1 MFLVELVMQG
11 VRGIRELARLRFQSG
26 FNFIAAGNEAGKTT
40 AVDTM
45 QRLLFPNSK
54 PSAMESL
61 VSRKTPDASRGA
73 LVVFF
78 DDGAYYRVIQD
89 FSKRAVN
96 LSKYN
101 GSLKEFG
108 LLHKDW
114 ESTVQVLGG
123 LTAGISEEDYAALF
137 ILRREQVTDQSGYSA
152 FAPTVTAPLTGPART
167 TAPGGGKSAAS
178 QAKLAELRE
187 ALRKAEEA
195 ADADYR
201 YQSAKLAADD
211 IKKKLSSIEETE
223 QKKAEIE
230 ASLAELKGC
239 ENLPEDLSELI
250 DDQERRQSQKLLDS
264 DELNKQL
271 DMLRMQYEEI
281 PKVNFFTD
289 KLFIAGALIGALSIL
304 AGMFVLTAEYGQY
317 FYIGLIAALVLIA
330 AALYNGSRKNA
341 HRKIVKQD
349 MDALEKEIAELEKKF
364 AQESA
369 AVTACLNVA
378 GAASVADLKDR
389 AENFRYFASLLT
401 DIEEQRFR
409 ILGDLTPEVLHQQY
423 EQQQEEIRELEKAA
437 QALAPHNIDTYSI
450 RQDIE
455 RLEGET
461 SSAGASWDIGI
472 VGQDMPGDFGASDAG
487 QQDGFLAKLA
497 VASRM
502 GGIET
507 ETLIPAVE
515 AAAQRNLA
523 AITGGKYVRVEVGP
537 EGEPL
542 VHTKDDARLAYR
554 ELSHGTKALVT
565 FCLRTGL
572 VEAIVGK
579 RRLPF
584 IIDDALAGFDYVRQQ
599 SACQVLRT
607 LGAKTQ
613 VILFTSNP
621 ALKAAGD
628 AAAELK

>member
-26 FNFIAAGNEAGKTT
+26 FNLIAAGNEAGKTT

-45 QRLLFPNSK
+45 QRLLFPNSQ
-54 PSAMESL
+54 SLAMEAL
-61 VSRKTPDASRGA
+61 VSRQTPEASRGA

-101 GSLKEFG
+101 VTSKEFS

-114 ESTVQVLGG
+114 ENTVQVLRSQ
-123 LTAGISEEDYAALF
+123 TTGISEEDYATIF
-137 ILRREQVTDQSGYSA
+137 IFRREHIAEHAESPASVPAATIPLAG
-152 FAPTVTAPLTGPART
+152 PLRTA
-167 TAPGGGKSAAS
+167 APGGGKSAAN
-178 QAKLAELRE
+178 QAKLVELRE
-187 ALRKAEEA
+187 TLRKAEEA

-201 YQSAKLAADD
+201 HQSAKLAADD
-211 IKKKLSSIEETE
+211 YKKKLSSLEEVE

-239 ENLPEDLSELI
+239 ESLPENIAEMI
-250 DDQERRQSQKLLDS
+250 DEQERRQSQKLVDAE
-264 DELNKQL
+264 ELNKSLDVLNQQL
-271 DMLRMQYEEI
+271 EII
-281 PKVNFFTD
+281 PKVNFLTD
-289 KLFIAGALIGALSIL
+289 KLFIAGIIIGAFSMVL
-304 AGMFVLTAEYGQY
+304 GMFVLTVEYRHY
-317 FYIGLIAALVLIA
+317 FYIGLIAALVLVAIA
-330 AALYNGSRKNA
+330 WYNGSRKNA
-341 HRKIVKQD
+341 QRKIVKQD
-349 MDALEKEIAELEKKF
+349 LDAVEKDISELEKKF

-369 AVTACLNVA
+369 AISAYLRMA
-378 GAASVADLKDR
+378 GAANVADLKDR
-389 AENFRYFASLLT
+389 AENFRYFVALRA
-401 DIEEQRFR
+401 DIEDQRLR
-409 ILGDLTPEVLHQQY
+409 ILGDLTPEILHQQY
-423 EQQQEEIRELEKAA
+423 DRQCEVITELEKVARE
-437 QALAPHNIDTYSI
+437 LAPHNIDTYSI

-461 SSAGASWDIGI
+461 PPADTSMDFGTM
-472 VGQDMPGDFGASDAG
+472 GQDLPEHFGVPAIE
-487 QQDGFLAKLA
+487 QQDGFFAKLS

-502 GGIET
+502 GGIEM
-507 ETLIPAVE
+507 ETLIPAVV

-523 AITGGKYVRVEVGP
+523 AVTGGKYVRIEVGH
-537 EGEPL
+537 EGEP
-542 VHTKDDARLAYR
+542 VIHANDDTRLTYR

-584 IIDDALAGFDYVRQQ
+584 IVDDALAGFDYTRQQ

-607 LGAKTQ
+607 LGTKTQ

-628 AAAELK
+628 AFAELK

>member
-45 QRLLFPNSK
+45 QRLLFPNSQ
-54 PSAMESL
+54 PSAMEAL
-61 VSRKTPDASRGA
+61 VSRQTPDASRGA
-73 LVVFF
+73 LVVSF

-101 GSLKEFG
+101 AASKEFN

-114 ESTVQVLGG
+114 ENTVQVLRG
-123 LTAGISEEDYAALF
+123 LTTGISEEDYATLF
-137 ILRREQVTDQSGYSA
+137 ILRREHMADHAGFPASA
-152 FAPTVTAPLTGPART
+152 PAVTAFLAGSART
-167 TAPGGGKSAAS
+167 DSPGSGKSAAN

-187 ALRKAEEA
+187 TLCKAEEA

-201 YQSAKLAADD
+201 HQSAKLAADES
-211 IKKKLSSIEETE
+211 KKKLSSLEEVE

-230 ASLAELKGC
+230 ASLVELKGC
-239 ENLPEDLSELI
+239 ESLPENIAEMI
-250 DDQERRQSQKLLDS
+250 DEQERRQSQKLVET
-264 DELNKQL
+264 DELNKSL
-271 DMLRMQYEEI
+271 DVLTMQQEAI
-281 PKVNFFTD
+281 PKVNFLID
-289 KLFIAGALIGALSIL
+289 KLFIAGVVIGALSIL

-317 FYIGLIAALVLIA
+317 FYIGLIVALVLIA

-341 HRKIVKQD
+341 QRKIVQQD
-349 MDALEKEIAELEKKF
+349 IDALEKDIAELEKKF

-369 AVTACLNVA
+369 AITAYLRIA
-378 GAASVADLKDR
+378 GAANVADLKDR
-389 AENFRYFASLLT
+389 AENFRYFGALRA
-401 DIEEQRFR
+401 DIEEQRLR
-409 ILGDLTPEVLHQQY
+409 TLGDLTPEILHQQY
-423 EQQQEEIRELEKAA
+423 DRQQEEIKELEKAA
-437 QALAPHNIDTYSI
+437 QALASHNIDTYSI

-461 SSAGASWDIGI
+461 SSAGGSLDFGTM
-472 VGQDMPGDFGASDAG
+472 GQDLPGDSGVPAAE
-487 QQDGFLAKLA
+487 QQGGFLAKLA

-502 GGIET
+502 GGIEM

-523 AITGGKYVRVEVGP
+523 AVTGGKYVRIEVGH
-537 EGEPL
+537 EGETV
-542 VHTKDDARLAYR
+542 VHTNDDTRLTYR

-584 IIDDALAGFDYVRQQ
+584 ILDDALAGFDSVRQQ

-607 LGAKTQ
+607 LGTKTQ

-628 AAAELK
+628 AVAELK

>member
-11 VRGIRELARLRFQSG
+11 VRGIRQLARLRFQSG

-45 QRLLFPNSK
+45 QRLLFPDNE
-54 PSAMESL
+54 PSAMGSL
-61 VSRKTPDASRGA
+61 VSRQTPDAARGA

-78 DDGAYYRVIQD
+78 DDGAYYRVIED

-101 GSLKEFG
+101 GSSKEFS

-114 ESTVQVLGG
+114 ESTVKVLRG

-137 ILRREQVTDQSGYSA
+137 MLRREQVADQKGYPA
-152 FAPTVTAPLTGPART
+152 FVPAVTAPHARPARA
-167 TAPGGGKSAAS
+167 TAPVDGKTAANK
-178 QAKLAELRE
+178 AKLAELRE
-187 ALRKAEEA
+187 TLRKAEEA

-201 YQSAKLAADD
+201 LQSAKIAAEE
-211 IKKKLSSIEETE
+211 IKKKLSSLEETE
-223 QKKAEIE
+223 HKKAEIE

-239 ENLPEDLSELI
+239 ENLPENLAGLI
-250 DDQERRQSQKLLDS
+250 DDQERRQSQKSVDAE
-264 DELNKQL
+264 ELNKHRNL
-271 DMLRMQYEEI
+271 LEMQYEAI

-289 KLFIAGALIGALSIL
+289 KLFIAGIVIGALSIL
-304 AGMFVLTAEYGQY
+304 AGMFVLTAEYGRY

-341 HRKIVKQD
+341 QRKIVKQD
-349 MDALEKEIAELEKKF
+349 MDAVEKDIAELEKKF

-369 AVTACLNVA
+369 AVTACLHDS
-378 GAASVADLKDR
+378 GAADVADLKDR
-389 AENFRYFASLLT
+389 AENYRYFVALRA
-401 DIEEQRFR
+401 DIEEQWLRL
-409 ILGDLTPEVLHQQY
+409 LGDLSPETLRQQY
-423 EQQQEEIRELEKAA
+423 DRQQEEIRQLETAA
-437 QALAPHNIDTYSI
+437 QALAPYNIDTYGI

-455 RLEGET
+455 RLEGGA
-461 SSAGASWDIGI
+461 SSAGSPWDIGTMAQELAEDAG
-472 VGQDMPGDFGASDAG
+472 VADAG
-487 QQDGFLAKLA
+487 QQNGFLAKLA
-497 VASRM
+497 IASRM
-502 GGIET
+502 GGIEM

-523 AITGGKYVRVEVGP
+523 AVTGGKYVRIEVGQ
-537 EGEPL
+537 EGEPV
-542 VHTKDDARLAYR
+542 VHTKDDALFAYR
-554 ELSHGTKALVT
+554 DLSHGTKSLVT

-572 VEAIVGK
+572 VEAMVGK

-599 SACQVLRT
+599 SACQVLRA
-607 LGAKTQ
+607 LGTKTQ

-621 ALKAAGD
+621 SLKAVGD
-628 AAAELK
+628 AVTELK